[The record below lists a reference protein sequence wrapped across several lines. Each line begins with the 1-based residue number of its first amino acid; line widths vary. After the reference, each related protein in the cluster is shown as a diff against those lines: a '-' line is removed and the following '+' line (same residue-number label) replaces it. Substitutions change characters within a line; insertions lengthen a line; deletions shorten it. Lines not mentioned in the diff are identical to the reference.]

1 MEDSKICLIDKISEM
16 VRGGRAPET
25 QRLVREALEASGDA
39 GEILEK
45 GLLPGILAISERF
58 RGKDF
63 FVPETLLA
71 ARAFKFGLAELKPR
85 LEKQEENPAGRVVVG
100 TIEGDVH
107 DIGKDLVSTMMRAS
121 GFLVED
127 VGSDAPADLFID
139 RAEAIQADIICIS
152 ALLTT
157 TRTAMEKVISRL
169 KERGLREKYAVM
181 VGGCPVSQSFAY
193 QIGADYYTE
202 DALSCSR
209 KAGEIMKEKAE
220 GKLWGK

>member
-85 LEKQEENPAGRVVVG
+85 LESRRRTRPGGWLWERSKGM
-100 TIEGDVH
+100 
-107 DIGKDLVSTMMRAS
+107 SM
-121 GFLVED
+121 
-127 VGSDAPADLFID
+127 
-139 RAEAIQADIICIS
+139 IS
-152 ALLTT
+152 A
-157 TRTAMEKVISRL
+157 RIWSAR
-169 KERGLREKYAVM
+169 
-181 VGGCPVSQSFAY
+181 
-193 QIGADYYTE
+193 
-202 DALSCSR
+202 
-209 KAGEIMKEKAE
+209 
-220 GKLWGK
+220 